1 MSCICLCCRCV
12 PDVKEAASMRRS
24 WLVLLLLALAAAS
37 SSAFLLLV
45 PPDLPPGSQIV
56 DSALPD
62 LGPRRLYRLAAERS
76 ASFLPQLFRVD
87 ALTGRVYLK
96 QPLDCSGK

>member
-1 MSCICLCCRCV
+1 
-12 PDVKEAASMRRS
+12 MRRS
-24 WLVLLLLALAAAS
+24 WLVLLLLAIAAAT

-45 PPDLPPGSQIV
+45 PPDLPPGTQIV

-76 ASFLPQLFRVD
+76 ATFLPQLFRVD

-96 QPLDCSGK
+96 QPLDCSGTTTPCLKYI